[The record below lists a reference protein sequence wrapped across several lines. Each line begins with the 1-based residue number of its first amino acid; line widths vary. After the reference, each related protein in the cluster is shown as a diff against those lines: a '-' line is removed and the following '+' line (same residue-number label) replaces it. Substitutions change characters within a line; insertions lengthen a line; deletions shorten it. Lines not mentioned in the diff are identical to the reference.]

1 MVPVEEQ
8 LYLELIEKIKTYHP
22 SSDFSMVEKAYK
34 LAVDAHK
41 DQKRKSGEPY
51 IIHPLKVA
59 YILAELELDMESIVA
74 GILHDVIED
83 TEYSYE
89 DISNMFSEEIA
100 ALVDGVTKLGKLSY
114 TTKEEVQAEN
124 YRKMFLAMAKDIRVI
139 LIKLADRLHNMRTL
153 NYMKPEKQKEK
164 AQETLDIYAPL
175 AHRLGISKIRSEMED
190 LCFKYLDPDAFF
202 DLATKIERKKEER
215 DEFVQDIVK
224 ELQQKIDYQFKDENL
239 LFTALTHSSYANE
252 HKLHKIHHN
261 ERLEFLGDAVLEVV
275 SSDFLFKNFPDMA
288 EGQMSKKRA
297 SLVCEPTLAYC
308 ARQIGLGKYLMLGK
322 GEDMGGG
329 RNRDSILSDAL
340 EAVIGSIYLDGGIEQ
355 AGSFIMTHV
364 LNDIEHKAM
373 FQDSKTILQELLQK
387 DHKDP
392 ITYEVVDMTG
402 PEHNRLFV
410 IQVKLGDR
418 VIGKGSGRT
427 KQAAGQEAAYHAI
440 LALKNKQEH

>member
-1 MVPVEEQ
+1 MIGLLLLNEAGKENVVTD
-8 LYLELIEKIKTYHP
+8 IKT
-22 SSDFSMVEKAYK
+22 F
-34 LAVDAHK
+34 
-41 DQKRKSGEPY
+41 
-51 IIHPLKVA
+51 
-59 YILAELELDMESIVA
+59 
-74 GILHDVIED
+74 
-83 TEYSYE
+83 
-89 DISNMFSEEIA
+89 
-100 ALVDGVTKLGKLSY
+100 
-114 TTKEEVQAEN
+114 
-124 YRKMFLAMAKDIRVI
+124 
-139 LIKLADRLHNMRTL
+139 
-153 NYMKPEKQKEK
+153 QKE
-164 AQETLDIYAPL
+164 I
-175 AHRLGISKIRSEMED
+175 G
-190 LCFKYLDPDAFF
+190 
-202 DLATKIERKKEER
+202 
-215 DEFVQDIVK
+215 
-224 ELQQKIDYQFKDENL
+224 YQFQNEHL
-239 LFTALTHSSYANE
+239 LVQALTHSSYANE

-410 IQVKLGDR
+410 MQVKLGDR